1 MVFAGT
7 LLVFWGNSRVW
18 IPHLKNTSLGEGA
31 TLQRWLPT
39 LAPAFVLG
47 ILSALY
53 YALYFKAGF
62 NYADEGNYAQFA
74 FELSRGTSL
83 NDLPVSYGLLWFKAG
98 EVLFRIFEPN
108 FDLVRLIF
116 FACILA
122 TTLLVYAA
130 LLMTTGKR
138 MFAAL
143 LAGICALAPA
153 FPATAFYGF
162 CILLNC
168 VPQLILAQRIET
180 ARLRDAALAGAALA
194 VSFQIRPDFGYI
206 FAAPLAVLLLL
217 AAWRGESGR
226 ERSVMRFAH
235 LTSAAL
241 GAFVLLHIP
250 GLIVAINDGY
260 VGTLIGQYLS
270 YPVMLADYGVRGVKA
285 LFGSASVHDSG
296 AGILLQRPRFFGAAN
311 SDERLLALLVYL
323 PPIIIIAFAVSAVLR
338 FRRAETSYAD
348 AAVSLVVLVSGAAAL
363 PHYFFYRPD
372 LSHIAN
378 FMPGFTVLAGTL
390 AWRAAVRPGNGVRWI
405 ITGTTAF
412 TLALYLWIG
421 LTTPGTGSIA
431 GMMDRTERFDAANS
445 VNVRLNPG
453 EKALLEDLRAIID
466 ANSAPGDA
474 IVCVPYCPGIAFMT
488 GRRLLFREQYVDDG
502 VLLSDPAWLER
513 AIALTREQRPPVV
526 IVMDWAINGTDIS
539 RFSRWASPYMQLL
552 ESLAR
557 EKIDRP
563 GLSIFLL

>member
-7 LLVFWGNSRVW
+7 LLVFWGDSRVW
-18 IPHLKNTSLGEGA
+18 IPHLKNTSLGERA
-31 TLQRWLPT
+31 TLQGWLPT
-39 LAPAFVLG
+39 LAPALVLG

-180 ARLRDAALAGAALA
+180 VRLCDAALAGAALA

-226 ERSVMRFAH
+226 ERGLMRFAR

-285 LFGSASVHDSG
+285 LFGSALVHDSG
-296 AGILLQRPRFFGAAN
+296 AGILLQRPRFFGAAD
-311 SDERLLALLVYL
+311 SGERLLALLVYL
-323 PPIIIIAFAVSAVLR
+323 PLIIIIAFAVSAVFR
-338 FRRAETSYAD
+338 FRRAETPYAE

-405 ITGTTAF
+405 ITGTAAF

-539 RFSRWASPYMQLL
+539 RFSRWASPYMQIL

-563 GLSIFLL
+563 GLSIYLL